1 MKETEVKDLMN
12 EGVVE
17 MTNEVSSTGSV
28 MPKVIIAG
36 TIVAV
41 GVAAVMYVRKR
52 RAKKLAEIETEEVET
67 VITKSEK

>member
-17 MTNEVSSTGSV
+17 MTNEVSSTGNI

-41 GVAAVMYVRKR
+41 SVAAVMYVRKR

>member
-28 MPKVIIAG
+28 IPKVIITG

-41 GVAAVMYVRKR
+41 GIAAVMYVRKR